1 MKKTILNRIVQLF
14 FVLLGV
20 SFLTFI
26 VAHSTPSDPA
36 EMKYEVLGI
45 IPSEELL
52 EQTREEM
59 GLNDPVFV
67 QYCRWVKNVLNGNLG
82 ESSKYGEPV
91 LRQMMRKLPMTIKLA
106 AVSGLVMISLSFPLG
121 IYTAVKQNKFSDYFI
136 RFLSFMGM
144 SLPNFWL
151 ALILM
156 YIFSVKLGWFHVISK
171 DSFKDMILPV
181 VTLAISLVS
190 RYVRQVR
197 AAILEELN
205 SDYVMGA
212 RARGIPERT
221 ILFKHVMANAILP
234 IITLMGLS
242 LGSLLGGTAVI
253 ETIFSWRGIGD
264 MVVQGIRVR
273 DYHLIQGY
281 VLWMAVIYVGVN
293 LLVDMTQQFLDPQIR
308 LKRRVD

>member
-1 MKKTILNRIVQLF
+1 MKKTILNRIAQVF

-20 SFLTFI
+20 SFLTFFD
-26 VAHSTPSDPA
+26 AQSTPSDPA

-52 EQTREEM
+52 EQTREEL
-59 GLNDPVFV
+59 GLNDPVLV
-67 QYCRWVKNVLNGNLG
+67 QYGRWVKNVLEGKLG

-91 LRQMMRKLPMTIKLA
+91 FSQMMRKLPMTIKLA

-121 IYTAVKQNKFSDYFI
+121 IYTAVKKNKFSDYFV
-136 RFLSFMGM
+136 RFLSFVGM

-151 ALILM
+151 ALLLM
-156 YIFSVKLGWFHVISK
+156 YLFSVKLGWFHVISK
-171 DSFKDMILPV
+171 DSFKDMILPIA
-181 VTLAISLVS
+181 TLAISLVS
-190 RYVRQVR
+190 RYVRQIR

-293 LLVDMTQQFLDPQIR
+293 LLVDIIQQVLDPQIR
-308 LKRRVD
+308 LKGRVD